1 MSTTGLSPSPEFRT
15 AQDVTRWCHDVV
27 GAALRAEVE
36 LMPASVRRIAAY
48 HFGWTDRHGAPDAGR
63 PGKAVRP
70 ALAVLAAKAVGG
82 SPTAAVP
89 AAVAVELVHN
99 FSLLHDDVMDRDPV
113 RRHRPTAWTVF
124 GESPALLAGDAL
136 LALAP
141 LALTRY
147 PAPVGATAA
156 RWLAEAVLD
165 LCEGQHADLA
175 FESRTDVA
183 LDECVRMAA
192 GKTGA
197 LLALSCALGALV
209 GGADPERSRR
219 LGAFGHHLGL
229 AYQLV
234 DDLLA
239 VWGDPAVTGKPV
251 GADLVSRKK
260 SLLAVAALTSAT
272 PAAEELADL
281 YFRERALDADD
292 VPRVTA
298 LIERTGARDWARS
311 RAARELADAAEHLAA
326 ADCDP
331 GTVATLLELADKVI
345 GRDH

>member
-1 MSTTGLSPSPEFRT
+1 MSTTGLPPEFRT
-15 AQDVTRWCHDVV
+15 AQDVTSWCRDVV
-27 GAALRAEVE
+27 GAELRAEVE
-36 LMPASVRRIAAY
+36 RMPASMRRIAGY
-48 HFGWTDRHGAPDAGR
+48 HFGWTDRYGAPAAGR

-70 ALAVLAAKAVGG
+70 ALVVLAAKAVGG
-82 SPTAAVP
+82 SPEAAVP

-141 LALTRY
+141 LALTRC
-147 PAPVGATAA
+147 PAEVGPTAA

-175 FESRTDVA
+175 FESRADVA
-183 LDECVRMAA
+183 MDECVRMAA
-192 GKTGA
+192 AKTGA
-197 LLALSCALGALV
+197 LLGLSCALGALV
-209 GGADPERSRR
+209 GGATPERSRLLR
-219 LGAFGHHLGL
+219 AFGRHLGL

-260 SLLAVAALTSAT
+260 SLLAVAALTSDT
-272 PAAEELADL
+272 PAAAELADL
-281 YFRERALDADD
+281 YFRDQALGPDD
-292 VPRVTA
+292 VPRLTA
-298 LIERTGARDWARS
+298 LVERTGARDWARS
-311 RAARELADAAEHLAA
+311 RAAQEMTEAEAHLAA

-331 GTVATLLELADKVI
+331 ATAATLLDLARRVI

>member
-1 MSTTGLSPSPEFRT
+1 MSTTGLSPEFRT
-15 AQDVTRWCHDVV
+15 AEDVTRWCRDVV

-36 LMPASVRRIAAY
+36 RMPASMRRIARY
-48 HFGWTDRHGAPDAGR
+48 HFGWTDRHGAPDTGR

-70 ALAVLAAKAVGG
+70 ALVVLAAKAVGG
-82 SPTAAVP
+82 RPETAVP

-99 FSLLHDDVMDRDPV
+99 FSLLHDDVMDRDLV

-141 LALTRY
+141 LALSTG
-147 PAPVGATAA
+147 PAATAATAA

-175 FESRTDVA
+175 FESRADVE
-183 LDECVRMAA
+183 LEECVRMAA
-192 GKTGA
+192 GKTGS
-197 LLALSCALGALV
+197 LLGLSCALGALV
-209 GGADPERSRR
+209 GGATPERSRLLR
-219 LGAFGHHLGL
+219 AFGHHLGL

-260 SLLAVAALTSAT
+260 SLLAVAALTSGT

-281 YFRERALDADD
+281 YSRERAPSPED
-292 VPRVTA
+292 VPRVTD
-298 LIERTGARDWARS
+298 LIERTGAREWARS
-311 RAARELADAAEHLAA
+311 RAAEEMAEAGRHLAA

-331 GTVATLLELADKVI
+331 ATAETLLDLARRVI

>member
-1 MSTTGLSPSPEFRT
+1 
-15 AQDVTRWCHDVV
+15 V
-27 GAALRAEVE
+27 GAELRAEVE
-36 LMPASVRRIAAY
+36 RMPASMRRIAGY
-48 HFGWTDRHGAPDAGR
+48 HFGWIDRHGAPAAGR

-70 ALAVLAAKAVGG
+70 ALVVLAAKAVGG
-82 SPTAAVP
+82 SPEAAVP

-99 FSLLHDDVMDRDPV
+99 FSLLHDDVMDRDQV

-141 LALTRY
+141 RALTRS
-147 PAPVGATAA
+147 PTAVGATAA
-156 RWLAEAVLD
+156 QWLAEAVLD

-175 FESRTDVA
+175 FESRSDVA

-197 LLALSCALGALV
+197 LLGLSCALGALI
-209 GGADPERSRR
+209 GGATPERSRLLR
-219 LGAFGHHLGL
+219 AFGHHLGL

-260 SLLAVAALTSAT
+260 SLLAVAALTSGS
-272 PAAEELADL
+272 PAAAELADL
-281 YFRERALDADD
+281 YSRERALDPDD

-311 RAARELADAAEHLAA
+311 RAAQEMAEAGEHLAA

-331 GTVATLLELADKVI
+331 ATVETLLDLARRVI